1 MLLLQAQQV
10 ARHFGADI
18 LFENVNLDIKD
29 NSKIALVGRNGAGKS
44 TLIKMLIGESLPDEG
59 KIVTKRDLTIG
70 YLAQHTGLESTKNV
84 LDEMLS
90 VFEPLQKM
98 EAKIHQLEEKIA
110 SPSIP
115 HESKEYQQLLN
126 QYDQLQHDFQ
136 ENNGYGYENEV
147 TAVLHG
153 FQFFENDYGTNNH
166 KGPGTLLGRAPGGN
180 HFGAGTLRTEGS
192 ESSQGISCQNPH
204 CSCEQKLRRP
214 AYS

>member
-90 VFEPLQKM
+90 VFEPLQK
-98 EAKIHQLEEKIA
+98 
-110 SPSIP
+110 
-115 HESKEYQQLLN
+115 
-126 QYDQLQHDFQ
+126 
-136 ENNGYGYENEV
+136 
-147 TAVLHG
+147 
-153 FQFFENDYGTNNH
+153 
-166 KGPGTLLGRAPGGN
+166 
-180 HFGAGTLRTEGS
+180 
-192 ESSQGISCQNPH
+192 
-204 CSCEQKLRRP
+204 KLRFINLKKRLLLRQFHMNLRNINN
-214 AYS
+214 Y